1 MAYKHFRHVR
11 KRGEDYLDPVKILI
25 IEDDHIQNDVLS
37 NFLKKEGYQVV
48 SAYSLSEAEE
58 LFDPSVKLMILDV
71 MLPDG
76 NGLDYLKAVRSI
88 STVPVIVLTALDDD
102 FTKLKTFG
110 LKADE
115 YVDKP
120 VSPLV
125 MTKRVNAFVERFYGA
140 SDTVKIGQYTFDFS
154 KYTVTAP
161 DGSEM
166 KLTQKETGIVRFL
179 YDAKGNAVT
188 RDAIITNLWGCDY
201 ESEERAIDT
210 HIKNIRKKLDPDIIL
225 TVKGIGYRLNG

>member
-1 MAYKHFRHVR
+1 M
-11 KRGEDYLDPVKILI
+11 DPVKILI

-37 NFLKKEGYQVV
+37 NFLKKEGYAVV

-58 LFDPSVKLMILDV
+58 IFDPSVKLIILDV
-71 MLPDG
+71 MLLDG
-76 NGLDYLKAVRSI
+76 NGLDYLRSLRNI

-125 MTKRVNAFVERFYGA
+125 KTYQK
-140 SDTVKIGQYTFDFS
+140 DTAYHT
-154 KYTVTAP
+154 
-161 DGSEM
+161 
-166 KLTQKETGIVRFL
+166 
-179 YDAKGNAVT
+179 
-188 RDAIITNLWGCDY
+188 
-201 ESEERAIDT
+201 
-210 HIKNIRKKLDPDIIL
+210 
-225 TVKGIGYRLNG
+225 

>member
-1 MAYKHFRHVR
+1 M
-11 KRGEDYLDPVKILI
+11 DPVKILI

-37 NFLKKEGYQVV
+37 NFLKKEGYAVV

-58 LFDPSVKLMILDV
+58 LFDPSVKLIILDV

-76 NGLDYLKAVRSI
+76 NGLDYLRSLRNI

-125 MTKRVNAFVERFYGA
+125 MTKRVNAFVDRFYGA
-140 SDTVKIGQYTFDFS
+140 NNRVPIRGFTFDFS
-154 KYTVTAP
+154 RYTVTLP
-161 DGSEM
+161 DGSEI
-166 KLTQKETGIVRFL
+166 KLTRKETDIIRFL
-179 YDAKGNAVT
+179 YEAKGNTVT

-201 ESEERAIDT
+201 ESEDRAIDT
-210 HIKNIRKKLDPDIIL
+210 HIKNLRKKLDPDLIL
-225 TVKGIGYRLNG
+225 TVKGIGYRLNA

>member
-1 MAYKHFRHVR
+1 M
-11 KRGEDYLDPVKILI
+11 DPVKILI

-37 NFLKKEGYQVV
+37 NFLKKEGYAVV

-58 LFDPSVKLMILDV
+58 LFDPSVKLIILDV

-76 NGLDYLKAVRSI
+76 NGLDYLRSLRNI

-102 FTKLKTFG
+102 YTKLKTFG

-140 SDTVKIGQYTFDFS
+140 NDRAAIRGFTFDFS
-154 KYTVTAP
+154 RYTVTLP
-161 DGSEM
+161 DGSEI
-166 KLTQKETGIVRFL
+166 KLTRKETDIIRFL
-179 YDAKGNAVT
+179 YDAKGNTVT

-201 ESEERAIDT
+201 ESEDRAIDT
-210 HIKNIRKKLDPDIIL
+210 HIKNLRKKLDPDLIL